1 MDSDSRMLRNVVITL
16 GACWVYVGCVWVACA
31 FTGASFPGVASLVRI
46 VSLPA
51 VTLVVSVVLFVAL
64 VGGVVWAWWSW
75 VPGGVAGGGGPQDS
89 FKDMHQKQAVAKAR
103 RILSDALL
111 GETSSASDQSLVRL
125 IGSLRGKRL
134 YAQQEDS
141 ELVVSQTRGGKTR
154 SIVARRVIEAPGAV
168 VATSTKADGV
178 YLTWRARQVAAPGSQ
193 IFSFDPLSVATG
205 PVRVRWNPVAGC
217 DDFDVARRRGAA
229 LALGSTKA
237 MGEGNS
243 RWFAERG
250 AQILGYLFHAAALGD
265 RTIADIQAWV
275 SDPREAVAIL
285 ERAKGLTTVRMAGAL
300 NDLMVEM
307 APETAAGFIGTI
319 QGALEPLMIPAVYEM
334 LTPGSEDSFDVE
346 AFIASRDT
354 LWVLSPDSE
363 GALAAITTMFVNDIY
378 EVARSLSARKPGGR
392 HVPAISF
399 VLDEAANIAPLPN
412 MGSMFSEGA
421 GRGLFMC
428 AIFQDVHQMEARWG
442 AVQAKTI
449 FQQARL
455 TYIMGSS
462 KDPEWNEQIA
472 ALSREFEAK
481 RSSVST
487 SNQGRSIS
495 THTEHRHAL
504 RASDIQNIAIGRAV
518 FLAPGHEA
526 TVIDLPDIAED
537 PTWGS
542 LVKEGTSI
550 YNGYLASG
558 VSDDVEWMRM
568 TW

>member
-1 MDSDSRMLRNVVITL
+1 M
-16 GACWVYVGCVWVACA
+16 
-31 FTGASFPGVASLVRI
+31 
-46 VSLPA
+46 
-51 VTLVVSVVLFVAL
+51 
-64 VGGVVWAWWSW
+64 
-75 VPGGVAGGGGPQDS
+75 
-89 FKDMHQKQAVAKAR
+89 
-103 RILSDALL
+103 
-111 GETSSASDQSLVRL
+111 
-125 IGSLRGKRL
+125 
-134 YAQQEDS
+134 
-141 ELVVSQTRGGKTR
+141 VVSQTRGGKTR

-285 ERAKGLTTVRMAGAL
+285 ERAKGPTTVRMAGAL

-378 EVARSLSARKPGGR
+378 EVARALSARKPGGR

-399 VLDEAANIAPLPN
+399 ILDEAANIAPLPN

-442 AVQAKTI
+442 AIQAKTI

-537 PTWGS
+537 PTWGP

-558 VSDDVEWMRM
+558 VADDVEWMRM